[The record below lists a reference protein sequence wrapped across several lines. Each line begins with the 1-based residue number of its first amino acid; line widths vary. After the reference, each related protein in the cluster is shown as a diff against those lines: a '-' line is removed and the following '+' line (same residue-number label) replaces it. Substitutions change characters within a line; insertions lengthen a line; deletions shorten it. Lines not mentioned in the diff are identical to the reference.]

1 MAKKKQ
7 ETKKISLAKL
17 RAPGRKI
24 LLVAGLAVLGLAFWV
39 LIYNALYSQRI
50 FPRTF
55 VAGIALGGKTQEEAK
70 ILLGNPL
77 KSAAGLSVNL
87 TFEDKN
93 WTIKT
98 DEIELRYNL
107 TQSAVSAW
115 NVGRRGRFGQIVKE
129 QWRSLT
135 AGNRQGAAFSYN
147 EDKLNTIILD
157 LAKQVDVP
165 EQDATL
171 KIDGQKTE
179 VVAEK
184 IGRRTNFGRVKE
196 SVLAAFGNLI
206 PNQNLALA
214 VEEVKPKITAQNARS
229 AQALAE
235 KILQSS
241 LTLKSGQKDFNL
253 AAADFASWL
262 EFSGIFAKKKILGE
276 STDSSIGLNLNPQD
290 LVETW
295 ILQTQINQNKV
306 KEYVAALAAEI
317 NREAKD
323 AKFEVRSGRA
333 MAFQLSQT
341 GYELDQEKAV
351 QLITTALLDAKTEVV
366 LPIKVIKPQV
376 TDNSAEDMGI
386 REVVGEATTNFSG
399 SPENR
404 RHNIAVGAKAFH
416 GIMIK
421 PGEEFSTL
429 KYLGPVEAAT
439 GYLPELVI
447 KEDRTVP
454 EYGGGLCQVSTTLF
468 RTALEAGLKITE
480 RQNHSYRVRYYE
492 PPVGM
497 DATIYLPKPDLKF
510 VNDLPGY
517 ILIQSYVSG
526 DEITFKFYG
535 SRDGRRTENTVP
547 YVYDVIGAGEPIYTE
562 SSDLAA
568 GEIKQVEKPHPGSKA
583 TFTYRVYDKANQLIN
598 EQKFDSSY
606 VPWPARFLYGPG
618 TTIPPA
624 EE

>member
-7 ETKKISLAKL
+7 ESQKISLAKL
-17 RAPGRKI
+17 RARGRKS
-24 LLVAGLAVLGLAFWV
+24 LQAAGLAVLGLAFWV
-39 LIYNALYSQRI
+39 LIYNAAYSQRI

-55 VAGIALGGKTQEEAK
+55 VAGIALGGKTHQEAK
-70 ILLGNPL
+70 ILLENPL
-77 KSAAGLSVNL
+77 KDGADLSVNL
-87 TFEDKN
+87 TFEGKV

-98 DEIELRYNL
+98 DEIELKYNL
-107 TQSAVSAW
+107 AQSADSAW

-135 AGNRQGAAFSYN
+135 VGNRRGAAFSYN
-147 EDKLNTIILD
+147 ENKLNAVILD

-184 IGRRTNFGRVKE
+184 IGRRTNFGRTKE
-196 SVLAAFGNLI
+196 SVLAAFGNLV
-206 PNQNLALA
+206 PHQNLALA
-214 VEEVKPKITAQNARS
+214 VEEAKPKITAQNARS
-229 AQALAE
+229 AQELAE

-241 LTLKSGQKDFNL
+241 LTLKGGQKEFNL

-262 EFSGIFAKKKILGE
+262 EFSGVFAKKKILGE
-276 STDSSIGLNLNPQD
+276 STESGIGLNLNPRD

-295 ILQTQINQNKV
+295 VLQTQINQNKV
-306 KEYVAALAAEI
+306 EEYVAALAAEI
-317 NREAKD
+317 NQEAKD

-333 MAFQLSQT
+333 VAFQLSQT
-341 GYELDQEKAV
+341 GYELDREKAI
-351 QLITTALLDAKTEVV
+351 QLITQALLDGKTEVV

-399 SPENR
+399 SPQNR

-468 RTALEAGLKITE
+468 RTALDAGLKITE

-535 SRDGRRTENTVP
+535 TRDGRRTENTAP
-547 YVYDVIGAGEPIYTE
+547 YVYDVVGAGEPVYIE
-562 SSDLAA
+562 SPDLAP
-568 GEIKQVEKPHPGSKA
+568 GEIRQVEKPHPGSKA
-583 TFTYRVYDKANQLIN
+583 SFTYRVYDKNSQLIN
-598 EQKFDSSY
+598 EQTFNSSY

-618 TTIPPA
+618 TQIPPP